1 MAKSPRP
8 KTRNG
13 PEPDI
18 MITHYEVI
26 IRNIIW
32 SHSGGAIM
40 NCFDNNIPNCYY
52 TLKFVKDDKGKVI
65 PGNPVTLIFSNS
77 DDLILAKLIGIDFY
91 Y

>member
-1 MAKSPRP
+1 
-8 KTRNG
+8 
-13 PEPDI
+13 
-18 MITHYEVI
+18 
-26 IRNIIW
+26 
-32 SHSGGAIM
+32 M
-40 NCFDNNIPNCYY
+40 NWFDNNIPNCYY